1 MKECNVSGKHQ
12 LRVERADKHVGGGG
26 ARGVDPD
33 RQRLQPPSQPFASA
47 QTGRLDAGT
56 DLSIEKSK
64 LVAMRG
70 APFAMAELH
79 VVVPTA
85 LDAALPHVGGGV
97 IVIRQV
103 ELLVEFVQA
112 LHHSV
117 AVTAPIKQLGNC
129 QERLAQ
135 TLA

>member
-1 MKECNVSGKHQ
+1 MKDGYVSGKHQ
-12 LRVERADKHVGGGG
+12 FWVERADKHVGDGG
-26 ARGVDPD
+26 ARGVDLD
-33 RQRLQPPSQPFASA
+33 RQRLQPPGQPFASA
-47 QTGRLDAGT
+47 QSGRLDAGT
-56 DLSIEKSK
+56 DLSIEKSE

-103 ELLVEFVQA
+103 ELLVEFMQA
-112 LHHSV
+112 FHESLAV
-117 AVTAPIKQLGNC
+117 AA
-129 QERLAQ
+129 
-135 TLA
+135 

>member
-1 MKECNVSGKHQ
+1 MKECDVSGKHQ
-12 LRVERADKHVGGGG
+12 FRVERADKHVGGGG

-56 DLSIEKSK
+56 DLSIEKRK

-79 VVVPTA
+79 IVVPTA
-85 LDAALPHVGGGV
+85 LDAAFPHVGGGV

-103 ELLVEFVQA
+103 ELLVEFMQA
-112 LHHSV
+112 FQKSLAV
-117 AVTAPIKQLGNC
+117 A
-129 QERLAQ
+129 
-135 TLA
+135 